1 MDKGLIVK
9 VAVVIMALLFLMEP
23 LSTGIQNWGKGGE
36 LEETDMYVGTANV
49 NLTIYSYGAFLY
61 ANSLTEFQKTQ
72 VLGNP
77 EVLSVEPVEDGY
89 YRITLRDSAKTRDA
103 HNEFKELEIQCV
115 AVAQVGLP
123 DEYMLTLE
131 DGSKLEVH
139 GGYHQLVM
147 EPVLEAGRKLS
158 YVIAVESDGTNTYRI
173 LDAKNYHFNVELSG
187 PGTIV
192 AANSSAYLFT
202 VPWEERNID
211 LEALEEQYGKEN
223 VVYDRRDYVVFSPP
237 LTPAE
242 TVMLKKDYVTYIS
255 EGSASLDENF
265 TNKSLAREDFMG
277 RAIFQD
283 SILQIQTSE
292 ELNLSYGYVKINTYV
307 VSLPRD
313 FDGYV
318 LEAGEVVL
326 PCETQFEVNDTATV
340 VFNATVTGDMI
351 LGIMEI
357 YLKE

>member
-1 MDKGLIVK
+1 MDKGLIMK
-9 VAVVIMALLFLMEP
+9 VAVVIIALLFLMEP
-23 LSTGIQNWGKGGE
+23 LSTGIQNWGNGGE
-36 LEETDMYVGTANV
+36 LETTGMYVGTANV

-61 ANSLTEFQKTQ
+61 ANSLTEFQQTQ

-77 EVLSVEPVEDGY
+77 EVLDIEAVEDGY
-89 YRITLRDSAKTRDA
+89 HRITLRDSAKTRETY
-103 HNEFKELEIQCV
+103 NEFKELGIQSI

-123 DEYMLTLE
+123 DEYTIELE
-131 DGSKLEVH
+131 NGDRMEIH

-147 EPVLEAGRKLS
+147 EPLLESGRKLS
-158 YVIAVESDGTNTYRI
+158 YVIAVESDGTSTYRI
-173 LDAKNYHFNVELSG
+173 LDAKNYYSNVELSG

-202 VPWEERNID
+202 VPWEERNIG
-211 LEALEEQYGKEN
+211 LEALEEKYGKEN
-223 VVYDRRDYVVFSPP
+223 VIYERRDYVVFSPP
-237 LTPAE
+237 LSPAE
-242 TVMLKKDYVTYIS
+242 TVMLKKEYVTYIS
-255 EGSASLDENF
+255 EGSASLDGNF
-265 TNKSLAREDFMG
+265 TNKSLAEEDFMG

-283 SILQIQTSE
+283 SILQIQTDE
-292 ELNLSYGYVKINTYV
+292 ELNLSYEYENVNTYV
-307 VSLPRD
+307 VSLPRN
-313 FDGYV
+313 FDGYI

-326 PCETQFEVNDTATV
+326 PSEKEFKVNDTATV